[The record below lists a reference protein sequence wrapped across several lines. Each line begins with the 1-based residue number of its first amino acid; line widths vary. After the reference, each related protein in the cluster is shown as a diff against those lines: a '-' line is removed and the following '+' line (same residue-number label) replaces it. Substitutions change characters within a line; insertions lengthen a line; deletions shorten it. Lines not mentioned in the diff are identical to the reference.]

1 MITSIDDFSRRLLFA
16 RILEQES
23 SWEHIQASQSTI
35 LTYGCPYQYYVDCHS
50 IFRYVKGRDQLHHN
64 FTKFTDDVD
73 PQWKQIM
80 EDLNIKIIYALSPQA
95 KGKVERPYRWLQ
107 DRLIRECVRED
118 VKTIAHAQ
126 RILDSIVYRYNYK
139 QVHST
144 TGEIPNIR
152 FQNALASGKS
162 LFRQF
167 VIPKPFLLPK
177 DIFCLRTDRLVDNYR
192 TVSFGSMKFKL
203 NCPDGRVSVN
213 IRFLPIKDNLV
224 ELRFW
229 YKNKLLDVRKVKKS
243 DLKLSSFHL

>member
-1 MITSIDDFSRRLLFA
+1 MDDFSRRLLFA
-16 RILEQES
+16 KFLEQES
-23 SWEHIQASQSTI
+23 SWKHIQASQSTI

-50 IFRYVKGRDQLHHN
+50 IFRYVKGRDQLHYN

-73 PQWKQIM
+73 PQWKQVV
-80 EDLNIKIIYALSPQA
+80 EDDLKIKIIYALSPQA

-107 DRLIRECVRED
+107 DRVIRECVRED
-118 VKTIAHAQ
+118 VKTITHAQ
-126 RILDSIVYRYNYK
+126 RILDSVVYRYNYK
-139 QVHST
+139 QIHST

-152 FQNALASGKS
+152 FQNALAAGKS

-177 DIFCLRTDRLVDNYR
+177 DIFCLRADRLVDNYR

-203 NCPDGRVSVN
+203 NCPDGRISVN
-213 IRFLPIKDNLV
+213 VRFLPIKDNFV

-229 YKNKLLDVRKVKKS
+229 LKDKLLDVRKVKKS